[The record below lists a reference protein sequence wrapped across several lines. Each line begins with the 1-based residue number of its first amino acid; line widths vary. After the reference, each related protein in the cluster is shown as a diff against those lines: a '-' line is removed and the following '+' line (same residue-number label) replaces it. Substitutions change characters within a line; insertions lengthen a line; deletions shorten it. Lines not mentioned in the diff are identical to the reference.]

1 MTKSLL
7 SFFLFS
13 PQLLEARQRDERQ
26 YRTVAAAREVLEE
39 VSQEVVEEEAEA
51 AARWEIDKGKKEKNM
66 DGGFMRVTK
75 F

>member
-51 AARWEIDKGKKEKNM
+51 AAR
-66 DGGFMRVTK
+66 
-75 F
+75 